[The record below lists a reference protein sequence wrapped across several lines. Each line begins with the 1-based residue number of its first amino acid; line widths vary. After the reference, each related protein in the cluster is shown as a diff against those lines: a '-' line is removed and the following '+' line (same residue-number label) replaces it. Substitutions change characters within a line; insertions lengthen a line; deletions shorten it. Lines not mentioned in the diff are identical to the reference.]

1 MNDKKGREI
10 FKCALGFALAILVI
24 AGSIF
29 GLDIKF
35 EVSDTNPPAVEDS
48 AVTEPPTEDTPQCPE
63 DVENVEDVEDTP
75 VVDETPETSETPAET
90 PQAEI
95 PADSTPTEIPNES
108 VETPIE
114 TTTTE
119 GDEQD
124 A

>member
-35 EVSDTNPPAVEDS
+35 EVSDTNPPTVEDS

-63 DVENVEDVEDTP
+63 DVENVEDVP
-75 VVDETPETSETPAET
+75 NTSEAPETPAET

-108 VETPIE
+108 VEPPIE